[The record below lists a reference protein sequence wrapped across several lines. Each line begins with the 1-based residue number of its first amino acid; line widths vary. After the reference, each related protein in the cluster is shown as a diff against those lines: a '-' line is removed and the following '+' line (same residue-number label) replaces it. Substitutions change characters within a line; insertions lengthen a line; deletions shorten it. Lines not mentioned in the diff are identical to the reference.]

1 MITMAAEKN
10 VRKKSFNA
18 TGSIIRCSFFL
29 GVLLHFRCFQAQE
42 KLNDSEEQEHSEME
56 KQEDQHSH
64 EYGRVFAFFKDSLQH
79 EGSPCEGSR
88 VKANQL

>member
-29 GVLLHFRCFQAQE
+29 GVLLHFRCFRAQE
-42 KLNDSEEQEHSEME
+42 KLNDSEQQEHSEME
-56 KQEDQHSH
+56 KQEDQHRN
-64 EYGRVFAFFKDSLQH
+64 EYGRVFALFKDSLQH
-79 EGSPCEGSR
+79 GGSPGEGSR
-88 VKANQL
+88 VMENQV